1 VTSSPTDEPT
11 DDSPAVRGRPRDSR
25 ADQRI
30 LAATFRQL
38 IDVGYGALSIESVAA
53 EAGVAKTTIY
63 RRHPTKRDLVLA
75 AMTAATPFEPPPAEL
90 PSREALAIFIRTAI
104 HLLIESGAFRILGSF
119 LLEERREPGLMATF
133 RAHLLEPRRQMI
145 ETMLRRGIDRGEIRA
160 DIDPL
165 IVTEMIAG
173 AVMGHHVILGRT
185 SSDAWIDA
193 LVDHVWHAIA
203 VELPP
208 GRDLDAGAGAVDSG
222 SRRPTVTRQGRAT

>member
-104 HLLIESGAFRILGSF
+104 HLLIESGAFRI
-119 LLEERREPGLMATF
+119 TF